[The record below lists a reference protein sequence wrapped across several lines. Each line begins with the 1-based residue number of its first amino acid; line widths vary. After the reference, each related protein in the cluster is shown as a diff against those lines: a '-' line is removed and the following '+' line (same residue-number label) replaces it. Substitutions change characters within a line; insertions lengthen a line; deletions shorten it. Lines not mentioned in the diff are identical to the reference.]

1 MSVRDAGRPLAAG
14 LALGDRAR
22 RAAASLGRSDLAVKL
37 LAGLVL
43 LALWEV
49 LVRALAPPYVAKPI
63 GIAMAI
69 PRVLSSPP
77 FLDAAAS
84 TLLAVAQGLAIAL
97 ALGIVVGLSMGRS
110 IVVERTLRFY
120 VNGLYAMP
128 MVAILPLVTM
138 WFGYTEQ
145 ARLATIV
152 FAAFFSI
159 AINAADGAR
168 AVPPDYLEVARS
180 YRAGWRHIWIG
191 IALPA
196 SLPYLL
202 AGIRLAAGRALIG
215 AVVAEFFIAI
225 DGLGY
230 YILFNSRTFNHDA
243 AFVAVLLL
251 AAFGISIEL
260 LMNWTTRRFMPW
272 YRRDERP
279 A

>member
-1 MSVRDAGRPLAAG
+1 MTVREAARPLAEPGGFTG
-14 LALGDRAR
+14 LAQ
-22 RAAASLGRSDLAVKL
+22 RAATALVRSDLAAKL

-43 LALWEV
+43 LSLWEI

-63 GIAMAI
+63 GIFMAI
-69 PRVLSSPP
+69 PRVLPSPS
-77 FLDAAAS
+77 FLDAAAG
-84 TLLAVAQGLAIAL
+84 TLSAVAQGLAIAL
-97 ALGIVVGLSMGRS
+97 LLGIAVGLAMGRS
-110 IVVERTLRFY
+110 PVVDRLLRHY

-128 MVAILPLVTM
+128 MVAVLPLVTM
-138 WFGYTEQ
+138 WLGYTSE
-145 ARLATIV
+145 ARLATVV

-168 AVPPDYLEVARS
+168 SVPPEYLEVARA
-180 YRAGWRHIWIG
+180 YRAGWREVWLG

-230 YILFNSRTFNHDA
+230 FILFNSRTFNHDA

-251 AAFGISIEL
+251 AAFGIGVEL
-260 LMNWTTRRFMPW
+260 LMKWATRRFLPW
-272 YRRDERP
+272 YRRDERGS
-279 A
+279 